1 MGTKKDFGVA
11 CAFAPQVAEGDYND
25 TLDTSTTP
33 LTAAQGLLLGKS
45 GTGIGDSG
53 LNFGLARVSE
63 DKSVLPGT
71 LTRPLSDFLKQ
82 TAPTFSFTFPFT
94 GNRVTIA
101 GAPADADFIPL
112 TGIDAI
118 LEGVGLVGAA
128 SVSDP
133 AVGHKYTFGSPYP
146 FSSLIYCNGERAE
159 LEDCRCSSLAIVY
172 TPGGFAIATAT
183 IVPRTVKDVSAAD
196 LPATLTW
203 GEQASVSAPKVE
215 TTVHTWGVERGFSVL
230 TLTITPAI
238 AEVPDSNQTDG
249 IVIEIDS
256 RVVTIGATMFTD
268 AVGSG
273 EIYDSDQIEAAAEG
287 TLDQLSFQVGTTGAD
302 TLPAEAH
309 QIQVPLLE
317 LQTSDQD
324 KLGSKAATTISAIA
338 RGAAAGSG
346 NDELE
351 VIFL

>member
-1 MGTKKDFGVA
+1 MGTKLDFEVA
-11 CAFAPQVAEGDYND
+11 CAFAPQVDEADYND
-25 TLDTSTTP
+25 TLDGITTV

-53 LNFGLARVSE
+53 LTFGLGRVSE
-63 DKSVLPGT
+63 DKAVLPGT

-82 TAPTFSFTFPFT
+82 NVPTFTFTFPFC
-94 GNRVTIA
+94 GNRATIS

-172 TPGGFAIATAT
+172 TPGGFSVATAT
-183 IVPRTVKDVSAAD
+183 IVPRTVKDISAAAI
-196 LPATLTW
+196 PTTLTW

-215 TTVHTWGVERGFSVL
+215 TTVHTWGVERGFSTL
-230 TLTITPAI
+230 TLTITPSVS
-238 AEVPDSNQTDG
+238 EVPDSNQTDG
-249 IVIEIDS
+249 IVVEIDS
-256 RVVTIGATMFTD
+256 RVVTIAGDIYTD
-268 AVGSG
+268 SVGTG

-309 QIQVPLLE
+309 QIQAPLLE
-317 LQTSDQD
+317 LQTSDQT
-324 KLGSKAATTISAIA
+324 KIGAKAGTTINAIA

-351 VIFL
+351 IIFL